1 MSKARSEATGGK
13 RRRVRER
20 RCILTR
26 EVVDAERLLRFVIA
40 PDDRVVPDL
49 ARALP
54 GRGLWLAASRPAVDR
69 AVAAG
74 LFARV
79 SRRAAEA
86 APTLADDIEAG
97 LAQRAL
103 NCLGLARRAGRLVT
117 GFERVAAALG
127 AGKAAVLVGAG
138 DAAPGGRDKLGAR
151 APDIPHVQCLLVAEM
166 SVALGG
172 ENVVHAAL
180 SPGGLATRF
189 LAEATKLAAFRDVRP
204 PATRPCA
211 GATPNDATMA

>member
-1 MSKARSEATGGK
+1 MSKARSEATSGS
-13 RRRVRER
+13 RRLVRQR

-26 EVVDAERLLRFVIA
+26 EVAATEQLLRFVIA
-40 PDDRVVPDL
+40 PDHRVVPDL
-49 ARALP
+49 ASTLP
-54 GRGLWLAASRPAVDR
+54 GRGLWLTASRAAVDR
-69 AVAAG
+69 AVAAS

-79 SRRAAEA
+79 SRQAATA

-103 NCLGLARRAGRLVT
+103 NCLGLARRAGQLIT
-117 GFERVAAALG
+117 GFERVGSALR

-189 LAEATKLAAFRDVRP
+189 LVEATKLAAFRDAVA
-204 PATRPCA
+204 PAGRALAQPQPTRQ
-211 GATPNDATMA
+211 